1 MGRLPCPTYAGAV
14 TDPTTR
20 VRGRWASTWA
30 WLVRV
35 GPRARDLAAIGI
47 SLLFTAAQVISQSRM
62 PLPTAVYV
70 GLGCVASLA
79 LWWRRAHPFTVT
91 LLTFLV
97 FLPTDYPVP
106 LGFALLSLAVRRRD
120 RVLALTTA
128 ATLVAFTAVMTG
140 QGTHPVAAAISA
152 VFFVGAFVAVGAYVG
167 ARRDLV
173 SSLRARAERAEA
185 ERELRAD
192 QARLAERT
200 RIAGEMHDVLAHKV
214 SLVALHA
221 GGLEVNPTIGADEVE
236 RTAALIRS
244 TAREALEDLRG
255 VLGVLREEGTS
266 SRSTLAPQPGLEA
279 LDALVEASRAAG
291 VVVSLDLAVAGQPPE
306 VTSRTAHRVVQEAL
320 TNVHKH
326 ARGAM
331 TTVTVTGTPGTGLEV
346 DVVNV
351 RPVSADSLLPGSGM
365 GLVGLRERVELAGG
379 RLTAGRSAD
388 GGWQV
393 HAWLPWP
400 TPAPVDA
407 PRPHDERISP

>member
-1 MGRLPCPTYAGAV
+1 MGPGPWCSYADPV
-14 TDPTTR
+14 TER
-20 VRGRWASTWA
+20 VRRARA

-35 GPRARDLAAIGI
+35 GPRARDLVAIGV
-47 SLLFTAAQVISQSRM
+47 SLLFTMAQLVSQAKA

-70 GLGCVASLA
+70 ALGSAASLS
-79 LWWRRAHPFTVT
+79 LWWRRQHPVVVT
-91 LLTFLV
+91 TLTLLV
-97 FLPTDYPVP
+97 FLPTTYPVP
-106 LGFALLSLAVRRRD
+106 LGFALMALAVRRRD
-120 RVLALTTA
+120 RVLAVATA
-128 ATLVAFTAVMTG
+128 ASVVAYSLVMA
-140 QGTHPVAAAISA
+140 QHGTDPVAAAISA

-185 ERELRAD
+185 ERELRVD

-221 GGLEVNPTIGADEVE
+221 GGLEVNPGVGVDEVE

-255 VLGVLREEGTS
+255 VLGVLREDGS
-266 SRSTLAPQPGLEA
+266 SSGVSRGLAPQPGVEGIEL
-279 LDALVEASRAAG
+279 LVAQSRAAG
-291 VVVSLDLAVAGQPPE
+291 VVVSLQLALPEQRPPD

-331 TTVTVTGTPGTGLEV
+331 TEVRLAGGPGTGLKV

-351 RPVSADSLLPGSGM
+351 RPVAAERLLPGSGL

-379 RLTAGRSAD
+379 RLDAGAGTD
-388 GGWQV
+388 GGWHV

-400 TPAPVDA
+400 
-407 PRPHDERISP
+407 PHPGGAAGRTDERITP

>member
-1 MGRLPCPTYAGAV
+1 MRRRLE
-14 TDPTTR
+14 
-20 VRGRWASTWA
+20 RGWT

-35 GPRARDLAAIGI
+35 GPRARDLTAIGI
-47 SLLFTAAQVISQSRM
+47 SLVSTAAQVVAQSEA
-62 PLPTAVYV
+62 PLPAAVYV
-70 GLGCVASLA
+70 GLGVVASLS
-79 LWWRRAHPFTVT
+79 LWWRRRHPVTVV
-91 LLTFLV
+91 LLTFFV
-97 FLPTDYPVP
+97 FLPTSYPVP

-120 RVLALTTA
+120 RVLTFATAITT
-128 ATLVAFTAVMTG
+128 VAYVVVLMRH
-140 QGTHPVAAAISA
+140 GTHPVAATISS
-152 VFFVGAFVAVGAYVG
+152 VFFVGAFVAAGAYVG

-185 ERELRAD
+185 ERELRVD

-221 GGLEVNPTIGADEVE
+221 GGLEVNPGIGADEVE

-255 VLGVLREEGTS
+255 VLGVLRDDGTPGAAHP
-266 SRSTLAPQPGLEA
+266 LAPHAGL
-279 LDALVEASRAAG
+279 DDVDQLVAASRAAG
-291 VVVSLDLAVAGQPPE
+291 VVVSLDVALPQQRPPD

-331 TTVTVTGTPGTGLEV
+331 TQVSVSGRPGTGLEV
-346 DVVNV
+346 DVANV
-351 RPVSADSLLPGSGM
+351 RPVASGSLLPGAGL

-379 RLTAGRSAD
+379 RLDTGVAGD
-388 GGWQV
+388 GGWRV

-400 TPAPVDA
+400 VPVG
-407 PRPHDERISP
+407 RDERIPS

>member
-1 MGRLPCPTYAGAV
+1 V
-14 TDPTTR
+14 TER
-20 VRGRWASTWA
+20 VERARA

-35 GPRARDLAAIGI
+35 GPRTRDLTAIGL
-47 SLLFTAAQVISQSRM
+47 SLLFTAAQFVSQAKA
-62 PLPTAVYV
+62 PLPAAVYV
-70 GLGCVASLA
+70 TLGGAASLS
-79 LWWRRAHPFTVT
+79 LWWRRRHPVVVT
-91 LLTFLV
+91 ALTFAV
-97 FLPTDYPVP
+97 FLPTAYPVP
-106 LGFALLSLAVRRRD
+106 LGFALMTLAVRRRD
-120 RVLALTTA
+120 RVLAFSTA
-128 ATLVAFTAVMTG
+128 AAGIAYTLVMAQHGTDPFAAV
-140 QGTHPVAAAISA
+140 ISA
-152 VFFVGAFVAVGAYVG
+152 AFFVGAFVAVGAYVG

-185 ERELRAD
+185 ERELRVD

-221 GGLEVNPTIGADEVE
+221 GGLEVNPGIGVDEVE

-255 VLGVLREEGTS
+255 VLGVLREDGSTS
-266 SRSTLAPQPGLEA
+266 RASRDLAPQPGVEGIEL
-279 LDALVEASRAAG
+279 LVAQSRAAG
-291 VVVSLDLAVAGQPPE
+291 VVVSLEVALPEHRPPD

-331 TTVTVTGTPGTGLEV
+331 TAVRLVGSPGTGLEV

-351 RPVSADSLLPGSGM
+351 RPVAAGSLLPGSGL

-379 RLTAGRSAD
+379 RLDAGTDAD
-388 GGWQV
+388 GGWHV

-400 TPAPVDA
+400 
-407 PRPHDERISP
+407 PHSDGAADRAEERIAP